1 MQKEFYSNGKLLLSG
16 EYAILDGALGLAV
29 PTKYGQSLKVTPTS
43 AVRLLEWTS
52 LDEKGSVWFR
62 GSFNLEGLTLISS
75 TDDAISKTLITL
87 LAEAKSQNPE
97 FLKNIDGLKVET
109 YLSFPRLWGLGSSST
124 LINNI
129 AQWAQVDAFQL
140 LINAFGGSGYDVAC
154 AQHNS
159 PIFYQLRNDVPKVEE
174 VSFNPSF
181 KDSIYFVY
189 LNQKQSSKA
198 AIATY
203 RQQNFDTNNLLEDV
217 SIITKKMATSSSL
230 SVFESL
236 MMEHEEILSKVLGLQ
251 TIKSKLFPDY
261 SEAIKSLGAWG
272 GDFIMATGD
281 KKTPS
286 YFKSKG
292 FETIFSFSELV
303 L

>member
-43 AVRLLEWTS
+43 FVGLLEWTS
-52 LDEKGSVWFR
+52 LDEKDNEWFR
-62 GSFNLEGLTLISS
+62 GSFNLEALTLISS
-75 TDDAISKTLITL
+75 TDDVISNTLITL
-87 LAEAKSQNPE
+87 LSEAKSQNPE

-129 AQWAQVDAFQL
+129 AQWAQVDAYRL
-140 LINAFGGSGYDVAC
+140 LNNAFGGSGYDIAC

-159 PIFYQLRNDVPKVEE
+159 PIFYQLKNNIPKVEE
-174 VSFNPSF
+174 VPFNPSF
-181 KDSIYFVY
+181 KNSIYFVY
-189 LNQKQSSKA
+189 LNQKQSSKT
-198 AIATY
+198 AIAAY
-203 RQQNFDTNNLLEDV
+203 REQEFNKESLLEDI
-217 SIITKKMATSSSL
+217 SEITKKMATSSSL
-230 SVFESL
+230 PMFESL
-236 MMEHEEILSKVLGLQ
+236 MLEHEKILSKVLGLQ

-261 SEAIKSLGAWG
+261 PGALKSLGAWG
-272 GDFIMATGD
+272 GDFIMVTGD
-281 KKTPS
+281 QKTPS
-286 YFKSKG
+286 YFKAKG
-292 FETIFSFSELV
+292 FETVISFSELV